1 MDNPDFISTFDPIK
15 DDPVEFLDRL
25 RPFYDEQYGK
35 WYQAVDDKGDGCI
48 TLDLRTGG
56 WSENEEVVD
65 AMLQNRMLRLCCYY
79 SWTRGGQHV
88 FTFDR
93 PTNTTEG

>member
-1 MDNPDFISTFDPIK
+1 MDELTFIADFSPTK
-15 DDPVEFLDRL
+15 DDPVEFLSKL
-25 RPFYDEQYGK
+25 RTLYDEHYGK
-35 WYQAVDDKGDGCI
+35 WYQEWDERTGEI

-56 WSENEEVVD
+56 WSENEAVVE
-65 AMLQNRMLRLCCYY
+65 AMLSNTMLRLLCYY

-88 FTFDR
+88 FTFDL